1 MPWPVR
7 LTDADTGRIA
17 ELAASAAL
25 ARPRL
30 IIDPNRVAAVVGW
43 RVFIRCRPVARLPVL
58 EANCRAETTTE
69 QRYKNHGQVDR

>member
-58 EANCRAETTTE
+58 EANCRADSAREPRGLTPRE
-69 QRYKNHGQVDR
+69 VDR